1 MTEQKH
7 IRIEKNPIGAA
18 FLAGL
23 CPGVGYF
30 YLGLVLK
37 GCAIIALFAALIVMI
52 SQSENSDAAPFLG
65 IAIGGLYFFQIIDS
79 FNEAKKYRFK
89 DIDMKTGELEEE
101 LPSLESAVILVVIG
115 VLFQLSTLDII
126 RFRDVVKFW
135 PLVLI
140 LIGGKMIYNYNK
152 VSEARKQIGPDSGVN
167 PAAESQDSK
176 NFRSLN
182 GGENE

>member
-37 GCAIIALFAALIVMI
+37 GCAILALFAALIVMI
-52 SQSENSDAAPFLG
+52 ANAETSGAEPFFGLA
-65 IAIGGLYFFQIIDS
+65 IAGLYIFQIIDS
-79 FNEAKKYRFK
+79 YNEAKKYRYK
-89 DIDMKTGELEEE
+89 DLEVKDAEVEEE
-101 LPSLESAVILVVIG
+101 IPSLESAIILVIIG

-126 RFRDVVKFW
+126 KFRDVVKFW

-140 LIGGKMIYNYNK
+140 LIGIKMVYDYSK
-152 VSEARKQIGPDSGVN
+152 ASEAKSRIKNDSGTN
-167 PAAESQDSK
+167 TDTESHES
-176 NFRSLN
+176 N
-182 GGENE
+182 GFSS